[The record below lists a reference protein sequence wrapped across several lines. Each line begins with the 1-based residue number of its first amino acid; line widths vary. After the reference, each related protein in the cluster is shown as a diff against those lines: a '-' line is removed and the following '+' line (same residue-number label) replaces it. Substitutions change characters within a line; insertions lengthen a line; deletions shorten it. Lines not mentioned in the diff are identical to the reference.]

1 MSWTYILI
9 IIAFASG
16 FPITYFIWDK
26 ALLKKKS
33 KIISDAEAESE
44 VLKKEKMLQAKEKFL
59 QLKSEHEKFV
69 NERNNKLFTAENKL
83 KQAEAIDLSG
93 FVNGIY
99 FLIVQTESE
108 SRSLKIIK
116 E

>member
-44 VLKKEKMLQAKEKFL
+44 VLKKKKCFRQR
-59 QLKSEHEKFV
+59 
-69 NERNNKLFTAENKL
+69 RN
-83 KQAEAIDLSG
+83 S
-93 FVNGIY
+93 Y
-99 FLIVQTESE
+99 S
-108 SRSLKIIK
+108 
-116 E
+116 